1 MTQLSKKLEKLIR
14 SSQEILPVK
23 TDKGILVG
31 DVLIVSQG
39 PAKYIYQQDK
49 LFYGEVYLNAAAIAI
64 ANLLAKRKSTIRI
77 DEIYKADQEYGK
89 WFVDSQLLRA
99 QYEKFKNNQDYDR
112 ADMIWARYIESR
124 DRTSSAKKRTEAL
137 CII

>member
-49 LFYGEVYLNAAAIAI
+49 LFYGEVYLNAAAITI
-64 ANLLAKRKSTIRI
+64 ANLLAKRKSTIKI

>member
-31 DVLIVSQG
+31 DVLIASQG
-39 PAKYIYQQDK
+39 HAKYIHRHDR
-49 LFYGEVYLNAAAIAI
+49 LLYGEIYLNSAAIAI
-64 ANLLAKRKSTIRI
+64 ANLLAKRGSTIRI

-89 WFVDSQLLRA
+89 WFVDSQLLRS
-99 QYEKFKNNQDYDR
+99 QYEKASKNQDYDR
-112 ADMIWARYIESR
+112 ADMLWARYIESR
-124 DRTSSAKKRTEAL
+124 NRTVSAKNRAEAL
-137 CII
+137 CVI

>member
-49 LFYGEVYLNAAAIAI
+49 LFYGEVYLNAAAITI

>member
-49 LFYGEVYLNAAAIAI
+49 LSYGEVYLNAAAIAI